1 MKSVSSS
8 LTSTSNAIEHRCD
21 VLIIGSGA
29 AGLSL
34 ALKLADHCQVIV
46 LSKSD
51 RNEGSTRYAQGGIA
65 AVFDE
70 QDSIDAHV
78 KDTLAAGAG
87 LCEEPAVRFT
97 AERAKASLEWLI
109 SYGVPFDTEKSESG
123 EERFHLTREGGHSHR
138 RILHAADAT
147 GEALQITLND
157 AVSTHPNI
165 HIFERYN
172 AIDLIPSK
180 EEKNSVVGAYV
191 WNRQQEHVEVIR
203 APFVALATGGGS
215 KVYQYTSNPD
225 VSSGDGIAMAWR
237 AGCRV
242 ANMEFNQFHPTCLFH
257 PQARNFLITEALRG
271 EGANLCH
278 ADGTR
283 FMHKFD
289 ERGDLAP
296 RDVVARAIDYEMKR
310 LGADCM
316 YLDISHK
323 PADFIVKHFPNIYRK
338 CRSLGIDITREPI
351 PVVPAAHYSCGGV
364 MTDFNAK
371 TDLNNVYAIGEV
383 AYTGLHGAN
392 RMASNSLLECV
403 VFASAAAEDIIK
415 NLSSADCEESIAP
428 WDESQVSNSDEEVII
443 QHNWHELRLFMWD
456 YVGIV
461 RTDKRL
467 ERAMR
472 RIKLLEQ
479 EITEYYSHFRVS
491 NNLLELRN
499 LVTVAELIV
508 RCAMERKESRGLHF
522 NLDYPDQLDNPVPTI
537 LIPRK
542 QLSGADV
549 GSLITQD
556 SFADAD

>member
-78 KDTLAAGAG
+78 KDTLAAGGG
-87 LCEEPAVRFT
+87 LCEEEAVRFT
-97 AERAKASLEWLI
+97 AEKAKTALEWLI
-109 SYGVPFDTEKSESG
+109 GYGVPFDTEKSESG

-165 HIFERYN
+165 HVFERYN

-180 EEKNSVVGAYV
+180 SKKNTCVGAYV

-203 APFVALATGGGS
+203 APFIALATGGGS

-296 RDVVARAIDYEMKR
+296 RDVVARAIDFEMKR

-364 MTDFNAK
+364 ITDFNAK
-371 TDLNNVYAIGEV
+371 TDLDNVYAIGEV

-403 VFASAAAEDIIK
+403 VFASAAAEDIMTK
-415 NLSSADCEESIAP
+415 LHNANCDESIAP
-428 WDESQVSNSDEEVII
+428 WDESQVSDSDEEVII

-479 EITEYYSHFRVS
+479 EIAEYYAHFRVS

-522 NLDYPDQLDNPVPTI
+522 NLDHPKQLDEPKPTV
-537 LIPRK
+537 LIPKK

-549 GSLITQD
+549 GSLITEG
-556 SFADAD
+556 SFAD

>member
-415 NLSSADCEESIAP
+415 NLPSADCEESIAP

-522 NLDYPDQLDNPVPTI
+522 NLDYPEQLDNPVPTI

-556 SFADAD
+556 SFAD

>member
-78 KDTLAAGAG
+78 TDTLAAGAG

-97 AERAKASLEWLI
+97 AERAKSSLEWLI
-109 SYGVPFDTEKSESG
+109 GYGVPFDTEKSESG

-165 HIFERYN
+165 HVFERYN

-180 EEKNSVVGAYV
+180 EEKNSIVGAYV

-237 AGCRV
+237 SGCRV
-242 ANMEFNQFHPTCLFH
+242 ANMEFNQFHPTCLYH

-364 MTDFNAK
+364 ITDFNAK

-415 NLSSADCEESIAP
+415 KLPSAECEESIAP

-479 EITEYYSHFRVS
+479 EIAEYYAHFRVS

-508 RCAMERKESRGLHF
+508 RCAMARKESRGLHF
-522 NLDYPDQLDNPVPTI
+522 NLDHPEQINNPTPTI

-549 GSLITQD
+549 GSLVPHD
-556 SFADAD
+556 SFCDAD

>member
-1 MKSVSSS
+1 MNSVSSS
-8 LTSTSNAIEHRCD
+8 PSSAHPQPLEHSCD

-34 ALKLADHCQVIV
+34 ALKLADHCKVIV

-70 QDSIDAHV
+70 KDSVDAHV
-78 KDTLAAGAG
+78 QDTLQAGAG
-87 LCEEPAVRFT
+87 LCDENAVRYT
-97 AERAKASLEWLI
+97 AQRAKEALTWLI
-109 SYGVPFDTEKSESG
+109 GYGVPFDKEHNEQG
-123 EERFHLTREGGHSHR
+123 EERYHLTREGGHSHR

-157 AVSTHPNI
+157 AVAKHPNI
-165 HIFERYN
+165 HFFERYN
-172 AIDLIPSK
+172 AIDLIQSK
-180 EEKNSVVGAYV
+180 QHPGSCSGVYV
-191 WNRQQEHVEVIR
+191 WSRKREHVEVIR
-203 APFVALATGGGS
+203 SRFITLATGGGS

-242 ANMEFNQFHPTCLFH
+242 ANMEFNQFHPTCLYH
-257 PQARNFLITEALRG
+257 PEARNFLISEALRG
-271 EGANLCH
+271 EGAQLCH

-283 FMHKFD
+283 FMQNFD

-296 RDVVARAIDYEMKR
+296 RDIVARAIDYEMKR

-323 PADFIVKHFPNIYRK
+323 PAEFIEKHFPNIQKR
-338 CRSLGIDITREPI
+338 CLDLGIDITQQPI

-364 MTDFNAK
+364 ITDTNAR
-371 TDLNNVYAIGEV
+371 TDLDNVYAVGEV

-403 VFASAAAEDIIK
+403 VYATSAAEHI
-415 NLSSADCEESIAP
+415 LSRLQDPYKDEPIPA
-428 WDESQVSNSDEEVII
+428 WDESQVTNSDEEVII

-461 RTDKRL
+461 RTNKRL
-467 ERAMR
+467 ERALR
-472 RIKLLEQ
+472 RINLLEQ
-479 EITEYYSHFRVS
+479 EIQEYYAHFRVS

-499 LVTVAELIV
+499 LVMVAELIV
-508 RCAMERKESRGLHF
+508 RCAMQRKESRGLHF
-522 NLDYPDQLDNPVPTI
+522 NLDYPQAQDNPEPSILVPSASRIQNTPGV
-537 LIPRK
+537 LGP
-542 QLSGADV
+542 
-549 GSLITQD
+549 
-556 SFADAD
+556 

>member
-522 NLDYPDQLDNPVPTI
+522 NLDYPEQLENPVPTI